1 MNFSEKRLS
10 MQVFRQIES
19 GVIFIFLLGAL
30 FLGFSIPPAISTPAV
45 DQEQG
50 EILAMASAM
59 PSQGWTPL
67 QVYFSAFGSHSEN
80 SRIIKYEWDLD
91 SNGIFDTD
99 ATAQG
104 GYTSYTYAKPGQ
116 YLVTLKITDEQGETA
131 LDTILIDARHPASS
145 SVDYWTIFDNN
156 QVQRVEISLLQ
167 DDWDSI
173 WIDPEAKLEVPAD
186 VNLFGEEL
194 IDVGFRMRGQFSLR
208 ESGQKKPWKINTDAY
223 LAEQEFHNL
232 RQIMFLNNIG
242 DPSLLQEKLA
252 YDLMQFAGA
261 PASQVCFVELWIDV
275 SDDEQDAFFWGVYS
289 MVERVDRK
297 YISNRF
303 GRDAADGNLYK
314 ASHAQRGPMD
324 LVYYGDKIEDYP
336 TQNGLYAYGKT
347 NNEEEAD
354 YSDIIELTRVISGTA
369 YSTDEEFMNAL
380 EEVLNVDSFLRYMA
394 VIALT
399 MNWDSYP
406 YTGNNFYLFNNPLT
420 GKFEWIPWDLNWG
433 GDSKMALFEREDFT
447 ISPYAPLFEKVLA
460 VEDYRRQYAAYLD
473 LLIRE
478 KFNETDIYAL
488 AENYH
493 QLIKPYMTQGEGDK
507 MFFGE
512 TAWFTIQDFENN
524 WTELP
529 ELARQR
535 SEYVLQQIEIYR

>member
-1 MNFSEKRLS
+1 MNFSEKRFFI
-10 MQVFRQIES
+10 QVFRQIES
-19 GVIFIFLLGAL
+19 GVIFVFLLGAL
-30 FLGFSIPPAISTPAV
+30 FLSLSIPPAPPTPAV

-67 QVYFSAFGSHSEN
+67 QVYFSAFGSRSEN
-80 SRIIKYEWDLD
+80 SRVIKYEWDLD
-91 SNGIFDTD
+91 SNGIFDTN

-116 YLVTLKITDEQGETA
+116 YLVTLKITDEQGKTA
-131 LDTILIDARHPASS
+131 FDTILIDARHPASS

-156 QVQRVEISLLQ
+156 QVQKVEISLLQ

-186 VNLFGEEL
+186 ANLFGEEL

-336 TQNGLYAYGKT
+336 TQNGLYAYGKA

-535 SEYVLQQIEIYR
+535 SEYVLQQIKIYR

>member
-1 MNFSEKRLS
+1 MNFSEKKLTV
-10 MQVFRQIES
+10 QVFRQIET
-19 GVIFIFLLGAL
+19 GIIFIFLLCAL
-30 FLGFSIPPAISTPAV
+30 ILGLSVPPALPTTAETRENDTIFA
-45 DQEQG
+45 
-50 EILAMASAM
+50 LASAM
-59 PSQGWTPL
+59 PNQGWTPL
-67 QVYFSAFGSHSEN
+67 EVYFSAFGSHSEN
-80 SRIIKYEWDLD
+80 SRIVKYEWDLD
-91 SNGIFDTD
+91 ANGIFDTD
-99 ATAQG
+99 ASTAG
-104 GYTSYTYAKPGQ
+104 GYTAYTYAKPGQ
-116 YLVTLKITDEQGETA
+116 YPVTLKVTDEEGNTA
-131 LDTILIDARHPASS
+131 VDSILIDARHPASS
-145 SVDYWTIFDNN
+145 SVDYWTVFDDS
-156 QVQRVEISLLQ
+156 QVRKVKISLLQ
-167 DDWDSI
+167 NDWNMM
-173 WIDPEAKLEVPAD
+173 WVNPEAKLEVPAD

-194 IDVGFRMRGQFSLR
+194 ENVGFRMRGQFSLR

-223 LAEQEFHNL
+223 LSEQEFYNL

-261 PASQVCFVELWIDV
+261 PASHVCFVELWIDI
-275 SDDEQDAFFWGVYS
+275 SDDGQAPFFWGVYS
-289 MVERVDRK
+289 MVERVDKK

-324 LVYYGDKIEDYP
+324 LVYYGETIEAYP

-347 NNEEEAD
+347 NNEEQAD
-354 YSDIIELTRVISGTA
+354 YSDIIELSRVISETSYA
-369 YSTDEEFMNAL
+369 TDEEFINAL

-394 VIALT
+394 VISLT

-433 GDSKMALFEREDFT
+433 GDAKMALFEREEFT
-447 ISPYAPLFEKVLA
+447 ISPYAPLFEKVFA
-460 VEDYRRQYAAYLD
+460 VEEYRLRYAAYLD

-478 KFNETDIYAL
+478 KFNEEEIYRL

-493 QLIKPYMTQGEGDK
+493 QMIAPYIAQGEGDK

-512 TAWFTIQDFENN
+512 TAWFTLQDFEQN
-524 WTELP
+524 WKALP